1 MRNLKKAIG
10 VLLMGA
16 SLTFLPVAHAE
27 IMTYEGTGEYI
38 MSDFETPDIAK
49 QRAKVR
55 AEQHAAEQAG
65 VYVKSYTKTVNH
77 VVESDEVTAIANTI
91 IKIVDE
97 KYTVTPTNENGGSFR
112 VQVTIK
118 AIIDSERIDEWLK
131 NEQQKNN
138 ELIEQNKRLMREREK
153 QEKEI
158 RDLRYKLSVATNEQ
172 SRKVVEKSIAKEDRK
187 FLSLKKTEEGDRL
200 CSIGK
205 YIEAIESYTRAI
217 NINSDN
223 EIAYGNRAY
232 AYYHIGE
239 RKLAFRDIDK
249 AIELNAK
256 EEMAYYNRGT
266 MYFEDGRY
274 QEAIND
280 FSMALRLKP
289 KYSEAYYNRGCA
301 YKALGNYSL
310 AIADFSKSI
319 EINPRKGEAYFN
331 RGNSYAIQKNYSL
344 AIADF
349 NKSIDINPK
358 NIDVYRNRGNA
369 YYIIED
375 YKMAIKDYTKVLSM
389 NDNDYRTY
397 YFRGM
402 AYNKLGETLLANR
415 DFAKSKALRG

>member
-1 MRNLKKAIG
+1 MRNLKKSIG
-10 VLLMGA
+10 VLLIGA
-16 SLTFLPVAHAE
+16 SLSFLPVAHAE
-27 IMTYEGTGEYI
+27 TMTYEGIGEYI

-55 AEQHAAEQAG
+55 AEQHVAEQAG

-77 VVESDEVTAIANTI
+77 VVEADEVTAIANTI

-97 KYTVTPTNENGGSFR
+97 KYTVTPTTENGGSFR
-112 VQVTIK
+112 VHVTLK
-118 AIIDSERIDEWLK
+118 AIIASERIDEWLK
-131 NEQQKNN
+131 NEQQKNA
-138 ELIEQNKRLMREREK
+138 ELIEQNKRLMREREE

-172 SRKVVEKSIAKEDRK
+172 SRKGIEKSIANEDRK

-200 CSIGK
+200 CGIGK
-205 YIEAIESYTRAI
+205 YIEAIESYTQAI
-217 NINSDN
+217 NINN
-223 EIAYGNRAY
+223 ANGIAYVNRSY

-239 RKLAFRDIDK
+239 RNLAFRDIDK
-249 AIELNAK
+249 AIELNTK
-256 EEMAYYNRGT
+256 DGMAYYNRGT
-266 MYFEDGRY
+266 MYGEQKKY

-289 KYSEAYYNRGCA
+289 KYSEAYYNRGYA

-310 AIADFSKSI
+310 AIADFTKSI
-319 EINPRKGEAYFN
+319 EINPRKDEAYFN
-331 RGNSYAIQKNYSL
+331 RGNCHAIQKNYKM
-344 AIADF
+344 AIDDF

-402 AYNKLGETLLANR
+402 AYDKLGETVLANR
-415 DFAKSKALRG
+415 DFAKLKALRG